1 MKQSSL
7 NVAGPKGPGNA
18 MLRIPMAPLPRPG
31 RNTTIAVVLIAIC
44 LLAAAGEAQFRRGG
58 RQARTATA
66 ADFDGAFHFCR
77 AWFRSDFRGDGG
89 NWSVDYPK
97 ADVNLSIRLGELT
110 KIPVSH
116 DPQGYP
122 NHLIVRLTDDELYH
136 CPFIMMTEVGSAL
149 FDDKEAARLKD
160 YLLKGGFLWVDDF
173 WGSYAWDFWVGQFRK
188 VMPAAEYPI
197 FDLPPDHP
205 LFHTQFEVSKVPQIP
220 NIGYFIGSGGGT
232 SERGADSTTAH
243 ARGVADKNGRL
254 MVLMTHNTDL
264 GDSWEREGDDPRYF
278 YAVGPNGYAF
288 GINVILYVL
297 TH

>member
-1 MKQSSL
+1 
-7 NVAGPKGPGNA
+7 
-18 MLRIPMAPLPRPG
+18 MLRFSMASLPRP
-31 RNTTIAVVLIAIC
+31 RRRTTIAVALMGVC

-110 KIPVSH
+110 KIPISH
-116 DPQGYP
+116 DGEGYP
-122 NHLIVRLTDDELYH
+122 NHLIVRLTDDELYE

-149 FDDKEAARLKD
+149 FDDKEAARLRD

-197 FDLPPDHP
+197 IDLPPDHP
-205 LFHTQFEVSKVPQIP
+205 MFHTQFEVAKVPQIP
-220 NIGYFIGSGGGT
+220 NIGFFISSGGGT
-232 SERGADSTTAH
+232 SERGADSAVAH
-243 ARGVADKNGRL
+243 ARAVLDKNGRV

-288 GINVILYVL
+288 GINVVLYAL

>member
-1 MKQSSL
+1 
-7 NVAGPKGPGNA
+7 
-18 MLRIPMAPLPRPG
+18 MAPLPRPG
-31 RNTTIAVVLIAIC
+31 RNATIAVILVAVC

-58 RQARTATA
+58 QPRTARPD
-66 ADFDGAFHFCR
+66 DFDGAFHFCR

-89 NWSVDYPK
+89 NWSVDYPR
-97 ADVNLSIRLGELT
+97 ADINLSIRLGELT
-110 KIPVSH
+110 KIPISK
-116 DPQGYP
+116 DGEGYP
-122 NHLIVRLTDDELYH
+122 NHLIVRLTDDELYE
-136 CPFIMMTEVGSAL
+136 CPFIMMTEVGSAM

-173 WGSYAWDFWVGQFRK
+173 WGTYAWEFWMGTFRK
-188 VMPAAEYPI
+188 VLPAGEYPV

-205 LFHTQFEVSKVPQIP
+205 LFHTQFEVTKVPQIP
-220 NIGYFIGSGGGT
+220 NIGFFIGSGGGT
-232 SERGADSTTAH
+232 SERGADSAVAH
-243 ARGVADKNGRL
+243 ARGVVDKNGRL

-288 GINVILYVL
+288 GINVVLYAL

>member
-1 MKQSSL
+1 
-7 NVAGPKGPGNA
+7 
-18 MLRIPMAPLPRPG
+18 MLRLSMALLPRPG
-31 RNTTIAVVLIAIC
+31 RAITIAVAAIAAC
-44 LLAAAGEAQFRRGG
+44 LLAVAGEAQFRR
-58 RQARTATA
+58 ANVRTATPE
-66 ADFDGAFHFCR
+66 DFDGAFHFCR
-77 AWFRSDFRGDGG
+77 AFFRSDFRGDGG

-97 ADVNLSIRLGELT
+97 ADMNLSIRLGELT
-110 KIPVSH
+110 KTPVSH
-116 DPQGYP
+116 DAQGNP
-122 NHLIVRLTDDELYH
+122 NHLIVRLTDDELYE

-149 FDDKEAARLKD
+149 FDDNEAKRLRD

-188 VMPAAEYPI
+188 VMPADQYPI
-197 FDLPPDHP
+197 VDLPLDHP
-205 LFHTQFEVSKVPQIP
+205 MFHTQFEVTKVPQIP

-232 SERGADSTTAH
+232 SERGADSATAH
-243 ARGVADKNGRL
+243 ARAVIDKDGRV

-288 GINVILYVL
+288 GINVVLYAL